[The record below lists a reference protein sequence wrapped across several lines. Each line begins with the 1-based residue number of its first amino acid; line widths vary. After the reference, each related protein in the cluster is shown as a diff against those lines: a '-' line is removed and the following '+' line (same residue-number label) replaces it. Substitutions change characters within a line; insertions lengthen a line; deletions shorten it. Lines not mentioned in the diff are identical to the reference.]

1 MASHIVELDIDERLQ
16 KADDTLVM
24 DIAKMTLPN
33 GQVKSFYSFAT
44 KYCSRHK
51 PKDYPLYDSY
61 VDKVLRYFRDVDRF
75 CEFKSPDLKNYP
87 IFKSIISKFRG
98 FYGLEE
104 YDFKKLDM
112 YLWRLGK
119 EKFSKTY
126 V

>member
-1 MASHIVELDIDERLQ
+1 LVKVSVLNDIYGTNLFNTFAMASHIVELDIDERLQ

-61 VDKVLRYFRDVDRF
+61 VDKVLRYFRDVDHF
-75 CEFKSPDLKNYP
+75 C
-87 IFKSIISKFRG
+87 
-98 FYGLEE
+98 
-104 YDFKKLDM
+104 
-112 YLWRLGK
+112 
-119 EKFSKTY
+119 
-126 V
+126 